1 MVLPEHSLKRSSSSL
16 LDAPGISDVKRIK
29 RPYHHH
35 HRLQNPVAPALPEP
49 AIVDESCIDDVLNR
63 SIGQYL
69 QECGFDIADPAALD
83 AFRRV
88 TEEYLLQFASYVR
101 QSMLSCRRVQP
112 IPQDFEHALNRQCVP
127 VGDLLPH
134 VKRHPN
140 IEPIPTLLPSP
151 PPEEDSFKILPSLG
165 PLLGDEDDRV
175 QNAYIPKHF
184 PDFPSKHTYRHTPVF
199 TEREQDPRKIRER
212 ATEDG
217 RHGEEALRKLA
228 RAAFKDNHSGA
239 SVRDKKPW
247 GRRAE
252 SMDGM
257 FEKTVRALA
266 KKVQKPATIPGSGP
280 MEIDSGAGADARS
293 KPSLN
298 IELPPIINCERD
310 FWRRAPA
317 SGSRRSEETKPSSS
331 KDTPDMSR
339 VDSWQSFRPSIRP
352 HIYHKAIV
360 STVPYSPSRE
370 TRKHPPS
377 KQPHDRLAI
386 HHPRLGNSLLRRI
399 ARVLH
404 HLHQL
409 ALLQLDRTA
418 LATLFL
424 EVLGHDV
431 DVVGQ
436 GLGGE
441 DGDERGHCDRCVCSM
456 AASFGENLLGEVF
469 EEGLNELL
477 YDLYH
482 GSVDAGV
489 LKPSLGVQVLDDLLD
504 VFTAPTP
511 AVQAM
516 NSEQSL
522 SQDLPPNDQE
532 EYGRQFEGGLV
543 QPQGE
548 HNVLANMYIPPLVNR
563 SHAEPVVEISS
574 KLSAAGKSHLL
585 YYLAAV
591 AILPS
596 VINGVPLHGRESA
609 VVFLDTDGRFDA
621 ERLRTVLGG
630 IVKARIKALV
640 ENPTKVISAD
650 GKSFDCSDEDIKN
663 MLVTC
668 LQHVHVFRPQSS
680 SALLATLQHLDT
692 YLFDLTRHLS
702 SSRPVHAIYLD
713 SANAFFW
720 QDKLQDEIARVGDI
734 GRPAADLERE
744 RTQKESFHIADLYSD
759 LVAELKRLQRLFSCG
774 VVFTSTVQGK
784 SAGAQGNSGYQ
795 PSGPYDL
802 YTPGPSVPRTPSF
815 RSALPA
821 PWGTFPTLR
830 IVVQRDTVRPFPST
844 MTAHNAQRGAS
855 QRQVVVGR
863 GKFTGWVNGWGRED
877 WPRRVLDG
885 LEEKNGGKFA
895 FRVGQDGVDIG

>member
-1 MVLPEHSLKRSSSSL
+1 MVFPDPNLKRSSSSL
-16 LDAPGISDVKRIK
+16 PDDRSSSNVKRIK

-35 HRLQNPVAPALPEP
+35 HRLQTPVAPALPEP

-69 QECGFDIADPAALD
+69 QECGFEVADPAALD
-83 AFRRV
+83 AFRRM

-101 QSMLSCRRVQP
+101 QSMLSSRRVQP
-112 IPQDFEHALNRQCVP
+112 IPQDFEHALIRQSVP
-127 VGDLLPH
+127 VDDLLPH
-134 VKRHPN
+134 AKRHPN

-165 PLLGDEDDRV
+165 PLLTDEDDRV
-175 QNAYIPKHF
+175 SNAYIPKHF

-199 TEREQDPRKIRER
+199 TEREQDPRKIREQ

-257 FEKTVRALA
+257 FEKTARALA
-266 KKVQKPATIPGSGP
+266 KKIQKPATGPGSGP
-280 MEIDSGAGADARS
+280 MEIDSGAGAEDRASRS
-293 KPSLN
+293 KLSLN

-310 FWRRAPA
+310 FWRRAPT
-317 SGSRRSEETKPSSS
+317 SGSRRVEDKPSSS
-331 KDTPDMSR
+331 KDTPDLSR
-339 VDSWQSFRPSIRP
+339 VDSWMLFHHATELLSAARLRSSSSF
-352 HIYHKAIV
+352 AILIGSQAVV
-360 STVPYSPSRE
+360 STVNPPAHLR
-370 TRKHPPS
+370 RNLKKRGNPPS

-386 HHPRLGNSLLRRI
+386 HHPRCRNPLLRWI

-409 ALLQLDRTA
+409 ALLQLDGTA
-418 LATLFL
+418 LAALFL

-441 DGDERGHCDRCVCSM
+441 DGDEGGHCIVS
-456 AASFGENLLGEVF
+456 LLH
-469 EEGLNELL
+469 
-477 YDLYH
+477 DLYH
-482 GSVDAGV
+482 GSGDSAA
-489 LKPSLGVQVLDDLLD
+489 LKPCLGVQVLDDLLD
-504 VFTAPTP
+504 VFTTQP

-516 NSEQSL
+516 NLEQPV
-522 SQDLPPNDQE
+522 SQEHPQDDQG
-532 EYGRQFEGGLV
+532 EYGEHLEGVLL
-543 QPQGE
+543 QSPGE
-548 HNVLANMYIPPLVNR
+548 HDDAHASMYIPLLVNSNR
-563 SHAEPVVEISS
+563 AEPVLEISS

-585 YYLAAV
+585 YYLTAV

-596 VINGVPLHGRESA
+596 VFNDIPLHGRESA

-621 ERLRTVLGG
+621 ERLRTVLRG
-630 IVKARIKALV
+630 IVKARIKALT
-640 ENPTKVISAD
+640 ENPPEEKSAD
-650 GKSFDCSDEDIKN
+650 VKPSDCLDEDIEN
-663 MLVTC
+663 MLVAC
-668 LQHVHVFRPQSS
+668 LQHLHVLRPQSS
-680 SALLATLQHLDT
+680 SALLATLQHLDA
-692 YLFDLTRHLS
+692 YLLDLTRHLS
-702 SSRPVHAIYLD
+702 SNRPVHAIYLD

-734 GRPAADLERE
+734 GRPGADIERE
-744 RTQKESFHIADLYSD
+744 RAQKESFYIADLYAD
-759 LVAELKRLQRLFSCG
+759 LVAELKRLQRLFSC
-774 VVFTSTVQGK
+774 VVVYTTIVQGK
-784 SAGAQGNSGYQ
+784 SVGAQGNSVYQ

-802 YTPGPSVPRTPSF
+802 YTPGPSIPRMPSF

-830 IVVQRDTVRPFPST
+830 VVVQRDAVRPFPST
-844 MTAHNAQRGAS
+844 MTAQEAQRSAS
-855 QRQVVVGR
+855 QRQGVVNRGR
-863 GKFTGWVNGWGRED
+863 FSGWVNRWGQEE
-877 WPRRVLDG
+877 WPRRVLEG
-885 LEEKNGGKFA
+885 LEEKNGGMFS
-895 FRVGQDGVDIG
+895 FRVGRDGVDIG